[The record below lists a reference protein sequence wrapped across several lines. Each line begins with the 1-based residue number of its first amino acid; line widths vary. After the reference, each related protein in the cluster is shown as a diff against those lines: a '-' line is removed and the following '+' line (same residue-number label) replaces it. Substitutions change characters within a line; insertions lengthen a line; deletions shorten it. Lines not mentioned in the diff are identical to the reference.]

1 MIGAAEIVR
10 AFCAYINKT
19 FVLDRC
25 GGEGGG
31 HDGEGDEEEEAG
43 LHGGGELVREGAQKI
58 ELDFYGGEAPLLYA
72 AEGDFFYTWRNIVF
86 QTRQFA
92 WTWKTLSDS

>member
-72 AEGDFFYTWRNIVF
+72 AEGDFFLHLEKYCLSNTSICLDLENII
-86 QTRQFA
+86 
-92 WTWKTLSDS
+92 